1 LPEFQKAWFILPI
14 HNEAWFNPLTSGQ
27 GFLISVFPD
36 TRMVFLAWFTFD
48 VERPPEDVT
57 SQLGDPGHR
66 WLTAQGPYQGNTAN
80 LTVFVTSGGGT
91 IKLEFADCKNG
102 LVSYEITSL
111 GISGEIPIERIVQD
125 NVALCELLGSQ

>member
-1 LPEFQKAWFILPI
+1 
-14 HNEAWFNPLTSGQ
+14 
-27 GFLISVFPD
+27 
-36 TRMVFLAWFTFD
+36 MVFLAWFTFD

-80 LTVFVTSGGGT
+80 LTVFVTSGGVFDSNDPPATTDTGGDGT
-91 IKLEFADCKNG
+91 IKLEFADCENG

>member
-1 LPEFQKAWFILPI
+1 VIHEYVKTAGYPDCKHRYLPEFQKAWFVLPI

-48 VERPPEDVT
+48 VERPPED
-57 SQLGDPGHR
+57 
-66 WLTAQGPYQGNTAN
+66 QGNTAN

>member
-1 LPEFQKAWFILPI
+1 
-14 HNEAWFNPLTSGQ
+14 
-27 GFLISVFPD
+27 
-36 TRMVFLAWFTFD
+36 MVFLAWFTFD

-57 SQLGDPGHR
+57 AQLGDPGHR
-66 WLTAQGPYQGNTAN
+66 WLTAQEPYQGNTAN

-91 IKLEFADCKNG
+91 IKLEFVDCKNG